1 MPALSAAQTAA
12 APTQAATLAVR
23 LALAA
28 AVALAASTQAA
39 ALAVPAALS
48 AAQAAPLPAQAA
60 ALAVLLRLSAA
71 QVAAVPTSAATATL
85 TGEGYPA
92 PPSGLFLA
100 WSDALGAASF
110 SGVDAVPYGGGGTA
124 YGGDEW
130 SDSGGAG
137 GEMHLRLISGPAG
150 EPITLAEAKAHLRV
164 TTDADDTLI
173 SLWIAAAREQVEGLT
188 GRALLP
194 QTWELRIDRFPGW
207 RRSVEL
213 PIAPLLAVQSI
224 AYSAVDG
231 TLLTVDASGYDV
243 LRSGGPRAMPG
254 RILLMPGA
262 LWPVARARDM
272 QAVRITYQAGYADAA
287 SVPAALRSAVL
298 LLLGELYES
307 REASIPTRGASPQA
321 LSDNPAVRRL
331 LDPFTIWNL

>member
-12 APTQAATLAVR
+12 APTQAAALAVR

-28 AVALAASTQAA
+28 AVALAVPTQAA
-39 ALAVPAALS
+39 ALAVPVALS
-48 AAQAAPLPAQAA
+48 AAQAAPQDSQAA
-60 ALAVLLRLSAA
+60 ALAVPLRLSAA
-71 QVAAVPTSAATATL
+71 QVAEVPTSAATATL

-100 WSDALGAASF
+100 WSDNLGAASF
-110 SGVDAVPYGGGGTA
+110 SGDAAPYG
-124 YGGDEW
+124 
-130 SDSGGAG
+130 DSGGWSDDTG
-137 GEMHLRLISGPAG
+137 GEMHLRLISGPEE
-150 EPITLAEAKAHLRV
+150 EPITLSDAKSHLRV

-207 RRSVEL
+207 RRAVEL

-224 AYSAVDG
+224 AYSAADG
-231 TLLTVDASGYDV
+231 TLTTVDASGYDV
-243 LRSGGPRAMPG
+243 LQSGGPRAMPG
-254 RILLMPGA
+254 RVLLSPAA
-262 LWPVARARDM
+262 LWPIARARDA

-307 REASIPTRGASPQA
+307 REASVPTRGAAPQA

-331 LDPFTIWNL
+331 LDPFTVWNL